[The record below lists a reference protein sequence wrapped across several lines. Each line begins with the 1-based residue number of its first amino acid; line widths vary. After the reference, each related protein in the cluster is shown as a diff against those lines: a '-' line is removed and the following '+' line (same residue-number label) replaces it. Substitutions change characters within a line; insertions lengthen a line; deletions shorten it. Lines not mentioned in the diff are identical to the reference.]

1 LNHCEVDPPFSCYE
15 FVKDSIDCEN
25 NTYCFKIKNTSNPGF
40 DLYSVSIYDLT
51 GSLVLSP
58 TGLINIP
65 NAPLTSGST
74 SDWICVTYS
83 GVQTGDNVCYKL
95 AAHNNSPGTP
105 PTQCC
110 TDTLENCFVIPD
122 CDNNCS
128 VCPDGSIA
136 GANLI
141 KNGDFSGGYSGGW
154 YSNYNLQ
161 STGLTSSN
169 DYSVR
174 NSTNLVN
181 GQWAALDHTSGNP
194 TGNFLILDGP
204 SSNVAYGVNVM
215 VKPNTDYVFCVWV
228 DNLVSSSTPSD
239 PVIKVDIDG
248 IAVVPGMPLP
258 KTPDGWQ
265 LITYNYNSGTT
276 SGSISIEVFDI
287 ANTNYNDWAIDDV
300 SFRECVSDTTGDC
313 CENDSLDLL
322 GYIADIFDN
331 RTLDSCQLCFEMDL
345 DSCDY
350 YFINYGN
357 GDSLSGN
364 GHQTMCY
371 SYPGNG
377 NFDITIKIIN
387 YDSFGNICVEA
398 DSTINID
405 IYDCTPDSGCDVSL
419 IKIYNALSSGN
430 GDNLNDRLI
439 IEDYLDCG
447 RVDISIYNRWGQL
460 VWKQA
465 NYDNT
470 WKGIGLEGK
479 PLPDGTY
486 FLILGLPDQKN
497 KTHRIKTFIDL
508 RRDK

>member
-1 LNHCEVDPPFSCYE
+1 MCPKNLQLNHCEVDPPFSCYE

-51 GSLVLSP
+51 GGLVLSP

-65 NAPLTSGST
+65 NAPLASGST

-122 CDNNCS
+122 C
-128 VCPDGSIA
+128 A
-136 GANLI
+136 G
-141 KNGDFSGGYSGGW
+141 
-154 YSNYNLQ
+154 
-161 STGLTSSN
+161 
-169 DYSVR
+169 
-174 NSTNLVN
+174 
-181 GQWAALDHTSGNP
+181 
-194 TGNFLILDGP
+194 
-204 SSNVAYGVNVM
+204 
-215 VKPNTDYVFCVWV
+215 
-228 DNLVSSSTPSD
+228 
-239 PVIKVDIDG
+239 
-248 IAVVPGMPLP
+248 
-258 KTPDGWQ
+258 
-265 LITYNYNSGTT
+265 
-276 SGSISIEVFDI
+276 
-287 ANTNYNDWAIDDV
+287 
-300 SFRECVSDTTGDC
+300 C
-313 CENDSLDLL
+313 CENNSVDLL

-364 GHQTMCY
+364 GYQTMCY